1 MYFIHSRVVLDQF
14 TKRYEEIITIKPNPH
29 TYANNYLS
37 SITKLQHVP
46 KRSQFESYE
55 DSQDRCIY
63 IFNDPQQQKRW
74 CTMNEFPILITK
86 LYENNYVIEKDVTKI
101 MKQNTTNKEKL
112 LCVIVEKN

>member
-1 MYFIHSRVVLDQF
+1 MYFLHSRVILDQI

-29 TYANNYLS
+29 TNNYLS
-37 SITKLQHVP
+37 SITKLQLVP
-46 KRSQFESYE
+46 KRSHFESFE
-55 DSQDRCIY
+55 DSQDRCIFT
-63 IFNDPQQQKRW
+63 FNDPQQKKRW

-112 LCVIVEKN
+112 LCVIVEK